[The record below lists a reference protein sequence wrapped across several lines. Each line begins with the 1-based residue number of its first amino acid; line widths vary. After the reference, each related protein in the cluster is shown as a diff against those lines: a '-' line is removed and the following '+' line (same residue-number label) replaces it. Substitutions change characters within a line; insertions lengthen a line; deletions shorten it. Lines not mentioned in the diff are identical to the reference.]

1 MRREFIVCDPNKC
14 NGCQICELACS
25 AIKESVHDPQ
35 LSRIRNVR
43 MTDTVM
49 MSVSCRLCEKP
60 ACVTACPRL
69 ALSQEPETR
78 LINIEKSLCDGCGWC
93 IEACKFGA
101 IALNRDTPR
110 TVEICD
116 LCYDLSQPRCVE
128 FCPKDALTLS
138 TPEQV
143 GQLTRRDTLI
153 DLITELA
160 GVDHQ

>member
-1 MRREFIVCDPNKC
+1 
-14 NGCQICELACS
+14 
-25 AIKESVHDPQ
+25 
-35 LSRIRNVR
+35 
-43 MTDTVM
+43 M
-49 MSVSCRLCEKP
+49 MSMSCRLCEKP
-60 ACVTACPRL
+60 ACVTACPRY
-69 ALSQEPETR
+69 ALGQDSETL
-78 LINIEKSLCDGCGWC
+78 LIDIESSLCDGCGWC

-116 LCYDLSQPRCVE
+116 LCNDLPQPRCVE

-143 GQLTRRDTLI
+143 GQLTRREILI
-153 DLITELA
+153 DLVSELA